1 MKLWKMIEINI
12 QGIGDGKREI
22 EIIEP
27 VSKIEGIYPEFFD
40 NVEINGE
47 LRKIGNRYSFRGEV
61 ECKARLV
68 CDRSLK
74 EFDELISNEI
84 KLSFLADTNLFLLN
98 ENKSNESNEIIIHE
112 EAKSV
117 DITEDIKDLLSLAL
131 PMKRIA
137 PDLRDKEIEDLYP
150 EKHIKNDDEIDD
162 RWAPL
167 KNINLD
173 KN

>member
-1 MKLWKMIEINI
+1 MIEINI
-12 QGIGDGKREI
+12 QGIDDGKREI
-22 EIIEP
+22 ELVEP
-27 VSKIEGIYPEFFD
+27 VSKIDGIFPEFFD
-40 NVEINGE
+40 NVKISGE
-47 LRKIGNRYSFRGEV
+47 LRRIGNRYSFHGQV
-61 ECKARLV
+61 HCKAKLL

-74 EFDELISNEI
+74 EYEEIISDEV
-84 KLSFLADTNLFLLN
+84 KLSFLADTNLFLIN
-98 ENKSNESNEIIIHE
+98 EKESRENNEIIIHE

-117 DITEDIKDLLSLAL
+117 DITEDIRDILSLAL

-137 PDLRDKEIEDLYP
+137 PDLRDKDIEEIYP
-150 EKHIKNDDEIDD
+150 EKHIKKDNDIDE